1 MLIIDQIGNKTG
13 MSYGSVQ
20 IILNEYLSLQRVRVH
35 MCAKVCSC
43 ACMYTPLNDQ
53 CKKQISCIGN
63 HYWECILDLGIQLCD
78 EMSVL

>member
-1 MLIIDQIGNKTG
+1 MIDQIGNKID

-20 IILNEYLSLQRVRVH
+20 SILNEYLSLQRVRVH

-43 ACMYTPLNDQ
+43 ACMYTLLNDQ
-53 CKKQISCIGN
+53 CKKQTSCIRD
-63 HYWECILDLGIQLCD
+63 HYWDCILDLGIQPCN